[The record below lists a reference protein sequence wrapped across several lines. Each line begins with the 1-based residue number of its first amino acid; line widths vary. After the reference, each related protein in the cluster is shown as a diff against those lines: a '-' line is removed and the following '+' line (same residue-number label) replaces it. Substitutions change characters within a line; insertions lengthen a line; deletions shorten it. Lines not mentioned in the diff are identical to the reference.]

1 MIETRLLT
9 GSSHY
14 SNFQGTHRRK
24 NRRIIHVTVKPQR
37 IIRWSN
43 PTSVLYVIRSTDS
56 IWNASALCRR
66 ICFFFWMINMLCFAW
81 SFNISHILHLSS
93 RFPKFFRFFFNL
105 RHSQDISQKSIMFYC
120 ISKCSFKNSSTFWKS
135 LRRTSCF
142 SAELKHI
149 AVKYHHRTACFQISS
164 LAVTNGVHLFQSAP
178 KSFLSSWRLIYHCFF
193 ICQAKIQKKLK
204 KS

>member
-24 NRRIIHVTVKPQR
+24 NRRIIHIAVKPQR
-37 IIRWSN
+37 IIRWFHQ
-43 PTSVLYVIRSTDS
+43 TSVLYVIRSTDS

-66 ICFFFWMINMLCFAW
+66 ICFSFEWSTCFVLHDHLIYHTFLICQVDFRIFFD
-81 SFNISHILHLSS
+81 
-93 RFPKFFRFFFNL
+93 FFNL

-120 ISKCSFKNSSTFWKS
+120 ISKCSFKNSSIFWKS

-164 LAVTNGVHLFQSAP
+164 LVVTNGVHLFQSAP
-178 KSFLSSWRLIYHCFF
+178 MSFLSSYP
-193 ICQAKIQKKLK
+193 
-204 KS
+204 